1 MPRREHVGKR
11 PWCCEHKR
19 RAFKG
24 VSVLAWPGRPSLRC
38 ALAGLPLS
46 CVHSCSARCS
56 EQTEATVW
64 GRAGRLPAG
73 ELHTPSPTTLRCPCE
88 GAPDPVSVLGVR
100 DRCQGLGRGSLRQEK
115 AVNSTHLQYSPA
127 YLPDEGVP
135 MLASIFFNMLIFSF
149 FLRKSHSSLPSPN
162 ILITTFD
169 ITLPILLMCLLCL
182 VIIMDT

>member
-11 PWCCEHKR
+11 PWCCEHKP

-46 CVHSCSARCS
+46 CVRSCSARCS

-73 ELHTPSPTTLRCPCE
+73 EPHTPSPTTLRCPCE
-88 GAPDPVSVLGVR
+88 GTPDPVSVLGVR
-100 DRCQGLGRGSLRQEK
+100 DRCQCLGRGNLGQEK
-115 AVNSTHLQYSPA
+115 AVNSTARWGSAYAGKYFLQYA
-127 YLPDEGVP
+127 D
-135 MLASIFFNMLIFSF
+135 FFFF